1 MAVTASGCGSAS
13 DSTVER
19 QVAKTM
25 AATSGHAV
33 SKVAVRRASPIRRRA
48 LSSTASDLTCRISF
62 ADGTKPQLWAVRV
75 ADFTVTSAV
84 EPLYQLDDLGRHDRH
99 DHDACAPVPPDAF
112 ATISGKRV
120 LSVRCTVAAGL
131 KAGADHRCRAVFA
144 DHSQSVWAVKT
155 VAAYAQLLLS
165 DQLIAGRARS
175 LPRHAND
182 VGSPWARWLLG
193 SPR

>member
-33 SKVAVRRASPIRRRA
+33 SKVSCTKGVANPPAGAP
-48 LSSTASDLTCRISF
+48 LSTASDLTCRISF

-84 EPLYQLDDLGRHDRH
+84 EPLYRLDDSSAGPTATTATTLSTS
-99 DHDACAPVPPDAF
+99 AADAF

-120 LSVRCTVAAGL
+120 LSVRCTVATGL
-131 KAGADHRCRAVFA
+131 KAGADHRCRAVFV
-144 DHSQSVWAVKT
+144 DHSQSVWAVKA
-155 VAAYAQLLLS
+155 VAAGAQLLYPIS
-165 DQLIAGRARS
+165 
-175 LPRHAND
+175 
-182 VGSPWARWLLG
+182 
-193 SPR
+193 